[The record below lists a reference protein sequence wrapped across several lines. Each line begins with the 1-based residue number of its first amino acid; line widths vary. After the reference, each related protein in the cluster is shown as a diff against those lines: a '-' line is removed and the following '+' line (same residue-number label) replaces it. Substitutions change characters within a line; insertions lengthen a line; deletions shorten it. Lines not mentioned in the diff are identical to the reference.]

1 MIILGV
7 DPGTA
12 TTGYGLIKE
21 EKGKISLI
29 DYGSIETS
37 SETESPK
44 RLDEI
49 FEGLCEVIKKYRPD
63 EAAIEELFFAANVK
77 TAIAVG
83 HARGVLVLACE
94 KSKLP
99 VFEYTPLQIKQAL
112 IGYGRAEK
120 KQIQE
125 MVKVFLNLKEIPK
138 PDDAADAL
146 AVAICH
152 IHSRRMNARI
162 NTDLT

>member
-12 TTGYGLIKE
+12 TTGYGIVKE

-29 DYGSIETS
+29 DYGCI
-37 SETESPK
+37 ETESKKEAPK

-49 FEGLCEVIKKYRPD
+49 FEGLCSVIKEYRPD
-63 EAAIEELFFAANVK
+63 EAAIEELFFSANVK
-77 TAIAVG
+77 TAISVG

-112 IGYGRAEK
+112 SGYGRAEK

-152 IHSRRMNARI
+152 VHSRKVNQLADS
-162 NTDLT
+162 N